1 MMITKILLVHECPI
15 CGQTIAI
22 MAGHTI
28 PADITYIKTKR
39 RSVVLVHKN
48 CMRGE
53 LQNEH

>member
-1 MMITKILLVHECPI
+1 MTTKISLVHECPI

-53 LQNEH
+53 LQNEHK